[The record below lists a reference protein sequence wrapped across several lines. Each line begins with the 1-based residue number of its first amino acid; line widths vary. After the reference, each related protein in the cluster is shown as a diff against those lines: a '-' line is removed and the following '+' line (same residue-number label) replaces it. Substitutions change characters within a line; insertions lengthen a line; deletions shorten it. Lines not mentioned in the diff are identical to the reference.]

1 MIHCFCFEGDGLVEK
16 YNETKEKIIQRS
28 LELIKKNGYDQVT
41 INDICEASG
50 ISKHTF
56 YYYFKSKEEVLM
68 RFFHVP
74 YDLTTKRMTDIIAMD
89 SPVQQYWHIIEPRI
103 QHFCN
108 LGALIVKQVLI
119 TNLQREVGTFRQDKS
134 KEALC
139 NLEQDL
145 ITKGQEKK
153 EILNLMDPASL
164 RFALR
169 IQVIGLVSLWA
180 MGKEMDLMVEAK
192 NLFKTTLQI
201 NDSVKF

>member
-1 MIHCFCFEGDGLVEK
+1 MEK

-28 LELIKKNGYDQVT
+28 IELIKNNGYDQVT

-74 YDLTTKRMTDIIAMD
+74 YDLTTKRVSDILSMD
-89 SPVQQYWHIIEPRI
+89 SPVHQYWHILEPRI
-103 QHFCN
+103 HHFCN

-119 TNLQREVGTFRQDKS
+119 SNLQREVGTFRHDKS

-139 NLEQDL
+139 NLEKEL
-145 ITKGQEKK
+145 IVKGQENK
-153 EILNLMDPASL
+153 EILNMMDASSL
-164 RFALR
+164 TFALR
-169 IQVIGLVSLWA
+169 IQMIGLVSLWA
-180 MGKEMDLMVEAK
+180 MGKEMDLMAEAK
-192 NLFKTTLQI
+192 KLFITTLQI
-201 NDSVKF
+201 SDSVMFE